1 MLLIVI
7 LVSIL
12 AGFGAG
18 YATRAWGY
26 RERMGRNPPRRPYS
40 SSAFRQSNSL
50 AKARRAF

>member
-1 MLLIVI
+1 MLLVAI

-26 RERMGRNPPRRPYS
+26 RERMERGPLRS
-40 SSAFRQSNSL
+40 TAFRQSNSL

>member
-1 MLLIVI
+1 MLLVVI

-26 RERMGRNPPRRPYS
+26 RERIERNPLRRPHS
-40 SSAFRQSNSL
+40 SSAFPQGNSL